1 MHFSEIPD
9 HELVELALRGDKK
22 AFGELVE
29 RHQESIRKI
38 ALRMVAD
45 DEIVRELVQE
55 SLLEAYLSLER
66 LRQPEKFRSWLC
78 GIVLNLCRS
87 HLREQKRQ
95 ARRGASER
103 EEQDFAWWK
112 LQSGLPGPEQV
123 AEAREQH
130 RLVLGA
136 IEELP
141 SDQREATLL
150 FYFEFLSLR
159 EIAAVA
165 GISLG
170 AVKVRLHRA
179 RNQLRESLLQKY
191 PEIQP
196 VTPAQERRKKMIRVS
211 IADVI
216 RPNGKT
222 VLLLLDESEQRV
234 LPIWIGEFE
243 GMQIVMGVRGFDTL
257 RPMTFNFIANLLEA
271 LDAELEEA
279 RVEALKEET
288 FYGVAKLRIGGA
300 TKEVDARPSDV
311 LALAAKTG
319 SPIYVAEKVMEQ
331 AGKMIKV
338 GIGMP
343 HDLQGVAEM
352 PLPTGEGMDLILKEV
367 EAIIGGGKRE
377 GCRGEESG

>member
-1 MHFSEIPD
+1 MLFAEIPD
-9 HELVELALRGDKK
+9 PELVELARRGNKK
-22 AFGELVE
+22 AFGELAD
-29 RHQESIRKI
+29 RYQESGRKI

-45 DEIVRELVQE
+45 EEVVQELVQE
-55 SLLEAYLSLER
+55 ALLEAYLSLGR

-87 HLREQKRQ
+87 YLREQKR
-95 ARRGASER
+95 RGGTNASER
-103 EEQDFAWWK
+103 AGESFVWSK
-112 LQSGLPGPEQV
+112 LQSGLPGPEEV

-130 RLVLGA
+130 RLVLEA

-141 SDQREATLL
+141 FDQREATLL

-179 RNQLRESLLQKY
+179 RNQLRERLLQKY

-196 VTPAQERRKKMIRVS
+196 ATPAQERRKKMIRVS

-243 GMQIVMGVRGFDTL
+243 GMQIVMGLRGFDTL
-257 RPMTFNFIANLLEA
+257 RPMTFNFIASLLEA
-271 LDAELEEA
+271 LGAELQEA

-311 LALAAKTG
+311 LALAARTG
-319 SPIYVAEKVMEQ
+319 SPIYVAKEVMEQ
-331 AGKMIKV
+331 AGKTIKE

-343 HDLQGVAEM
+343 ADLQEVDEM
-352 PLPTGEGMDLILKEV
+352 PVPTGEGMEVILKEV
-367 EAIIGGGKRE
+367 EAIMGAGSAKE
-377 GCRGEESG
+377 CSSEESG